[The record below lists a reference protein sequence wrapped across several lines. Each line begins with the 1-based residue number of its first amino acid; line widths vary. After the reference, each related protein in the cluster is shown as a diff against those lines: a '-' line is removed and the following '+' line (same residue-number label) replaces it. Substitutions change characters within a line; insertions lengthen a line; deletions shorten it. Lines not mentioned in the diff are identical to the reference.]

1 MRILIV
7 SKFYPPVIGGVEITV
22 KELCEQYAKQ
32 GHEVTAAVM
41 TKGAFEE
48 ETINGV
54 RVLRFPLDR
63 LLRGGFNRG
72 VASFMRRELDAHHYD
87 IVHIHN
93 FHILLSFQ
101 SALMCVLRSM
111 PYVFSPH
118 YHGKGHTF
126 ARDALFQI
134 YKRIGAIGLRRADAI
149 TCASEHERGKLLAD
163 FPDLKEKAVVIS
175 PGIAPRRRVNR
186 ARDPG
191 SLLYVGRLM
200 RYKGLDHV
208 LRAMRA
214 LQESNRR
221 VRLRVVGAGPDE
233 GELRELVSELELDD
247 QVEFLGEVGE
257 DALAE
262 EYARASCLLLLSS
275 AEAYGLVVAEALASG
290 APCIVA
296 KAAALT
302 EFTLEPGCL
311 GVDYPPKPEE
321 VADMIARVLDEGP
334 GLKVGPFSQ
343 KISYWPEVASRY
355 LELYERVLK
364 SRRSS

>member
-1 MRILIV
+1 LRILIV

-32 GHEVTAAVM
+32 DHQVTAAVM
-41 TKGAFEE
+41 TKGDYKDEQ
-48 ETINGV
+48 INGV

-126 ARDALFQI
+126 ARNALFQI

-149 TCASEHERGKLLAD
+149 TCASEHERKKLLSD
-163 FPDLKEKAVVIS
+163 FPELKDKALVIS
-175 PGIAPRRRVNR
+175 PGIALRKIVSVAKMP
-186 ARDPG
+186 D

-200 RYKGLDHV
+200 GYKGLDHT
-208 LRAMRA
+208 LHAMKA
-214 LQESNRR
+214 LQNRNRR
-221 VRLRVVGAGPDE
+221 VRLRVVGTGPAQE
-233 GELRELVSELELDD
+233 ELRKLVSELELDG

-290 APCIVA
+290 TPCIVA

-321 VADMIARVLDEGP
+321 VADMIARVLDEGAK
-334 GLKVGPFSQ
+334 LKVGPFSQ
-343 KISYWPEVASRY
+343 KISHWPEVASRY
-355 LELYERVLK
+355 LALYERVLK
-364 SRRSS
+364 ARRSS